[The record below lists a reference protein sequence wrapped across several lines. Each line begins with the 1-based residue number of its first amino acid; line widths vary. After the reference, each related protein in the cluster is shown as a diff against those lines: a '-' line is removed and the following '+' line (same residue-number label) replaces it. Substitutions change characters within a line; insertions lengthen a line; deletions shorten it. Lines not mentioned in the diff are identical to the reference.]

1 MTFSIISDDWF
12 AYFAFIITISSAY
25 RLAKFNIQENSKS
38 YFLGLPVPANTILIL
53 SLLLIFHTS
62 NYDFIVDAVTND
74 FLLIAL
80 VLISSFLMNSKYKF
94 ISLKFTSGS
103 SATFPEIVILSF
115 IISESKFSLVS
126 KTNGTTPFFPTVNQ
140 SNATISF
147 YRVLDTSDNAKR
159 QFYGWEY
166 AETTASGEDLGSLVI
181 YVDEF
186 VMYDDVFYHS
196 DYLTAVQAAA
206 IIAQEAKRA
215 NSYYVNHRW
224 LGGMLTNSNTFSTR
238 IQRLKFLESQEASGY
253 FEKLTKKESALLKKE
268 LEKLRK
274 YLSGVKEM
282 IKRPDI
288 IIVVDQ
294 KREMNAIKEALK
306 LKIPIISIL
315 DTNCDPDLVDIPIPG
330 NDDALRSIKFII
342 QKLADQICLGQR
354 NKKFVDVN

>member
-1 MTFSIISDDWF
+1 MANLS
-12 AYFAFIITISSAY
+12 
-25 RLAKFNIQENSKS
+25 LAQLLEAGVHYGHKS
-38 YFLGLPVPANTILIL
+38 YRWNHKMFPYIYNERDGIHIIDLVQTIHLLKQACDFVNEAASEGKTFLFV
-53 SLLLIFHTS
+53 
-62 NYDFIVDAVTND
+62 
-74 FLLIAL
+74 
-80 VLISSFLMNSKYKF
+80 
-94 ISLKFTSGS
+94 
-103 SATFPEIVILSF
+103 
-115 IISESKFSLVS
+115 
-126 KTNGTTPFFPTVNQ
+126 GT
-140 SNATISF
+140 
-147 YRVLDTSDNAKR
+147 KR
-159 QFYGWEY
+159 
-166 AETTASGEDLGSLVI
+166 
-181 YVDEF
+181 
-186 VMYDDVFYHS
+186 
-196 DYLTAVQAAA
+196 QAAA

>member
-1 MTFSIISDDWF
+1 MANLS
-12 AYFAFIITISSAY
+12 
-25 RLAKFNIQENSKS
+25 LAQLLEAGVHYGHKS
-38 YFLGLPVPANTILIL
+38 YRWNPKMFPYIYNERDGIHIIDLVQTIHLLKQACDFVNEAASEGKTFLFV
-53 SLLLIFHTS
+53 
-62 NYDFIVDAVTND
+62 
-74 FLLIAL
+74 
-80 VLISSFLMNSKYKF
+80 
-94 ISLKFTSGS
+94 
-103 SATFPEIVILSF
+103 
-115 IISESKFSLVS
+115 
-126 KTNGTTPFFPTVNQ
+126 GT
-140 SNATISF
+140 
-147 YRVLDTSDNAKR
+147 KR
-159 QFYGWEY
+159 
-166 AETTASGEDLGSLVI
+166 
-181 YVDEF
+181 
-186 VMYDDVFYHS
+186 
-196 DYLTAVQAAA
+196 QAAA